1 MVQKVQSQPR
11 RTDQEWLELIQE
23 CRTSGMSDK
32 DWCEQ
37 HHIQRSSLYY
47 HIRRLRYRAC
57 AIPEASL
64 PVFHGKQEVV
74 QIRFSDSDS
83 LPVNTP
89 ALNNPLEAAGDTAI
103 RLTVHGIRIEITNAA
118 AGETIANTITALQR
132 LC

>member
-11 RTDQEWLELIQE
+11 RTDQEWLELIQQ

-37 HHIQRSSLYY
+37 YHIQRSSFYY
-47 HIRRLRYRAC
+47 HIRRLRDRAC
-57 AIPEASL
+57 TIPEASL
-64 PVFHGKQEVV
+64 PVVRGKQEVV
-74 QIRFSDSDS
+74 QIQFSDSDS
-83 LPVNTP
+83 FPVNTP
-89 ALNNPLEAAGDTAI
+89 ALNNPLEISDTVI

-118 AGETIANTITALQR
+118 AGEIITNTITALQR

>member
-1 MVQKVQSQPR
+1 MVQKEQRQPK

-32 DWCEQ
+32 VWCEQ

-47 HIRRLRYRAC
+47 HIRRLRNRAC

-64 PVFHGKQEVV
+64 PVVHGKQEVIQL
-74 QIRFSDSDS
+74 QISETDSFPAHSPVPNKSLGFSNDI
-83 LPVNTP
+83 
-89 ALNNPLEAAGDTAI
+89 AI
-103 RLTVHGIRIEITNAA
+103 RLSIHGALMEITNSA
-118 AGETIANTITALQR
+118 AGETITNTITALQR

>member
-1 MVQKVQSQPR
+1 MVHKEQKQPR

-32 DWCEQ
+32 DWCDQ

-47 HIRRLRYRAC
+47 HIRRLRDRAC

-64 PVFHGKQEVV
+64 PMVHGKQEVI
-74 QIRFSDSDS
+74 QLQFSDSDS
-83 LPVNTP
+83 FPVPPTVLSNSLDTS
-89 ALNNPLEAAGDTAI
+89 NDTAI

-118 AGETIANTITALQR
+118 AGETITNTITALQR

>member
-1 MVQKVQSQPR
+1 MVQKEQIQPR
-11 RTDQEWLELIQE
+11 RTDHEWLELIQE

-47 HIRRLRYRAC
+47 HIRRLRDRAC
-57 AIPEASL
+57 AIPEASF
-64 PVFHGKQEVV
+64 PVVRGKQEVV
-74 QIRFSDSDS
+74 QIQFSDSDS
-83 LPVNTP
+83 FPVNTP
-89 ALNNPLEAAGDTAI
+89 ALNNPLEISDTVI
-103 RLTVHGIRIEITNAA
+103 RMTVHGIRIEITNAA

>member
-11 RTDQEWLELIQE
+11 RTEQEWLKLIQE

-32 DWCEQ
+32 NWCEQ
-37 HHIQRSSLYY
+37 HHIQRSSFYY
-47 HIRRLRYRAC
+47 HIRRLRDRAC

-64 PVFHGKQEVV
+64 PVVRGKQEVV
-74 QIRFSDSDS
+74 QIQFLDSDPF
-83 LPVNTP
+83 PVDTP
-89 ALNNPLEAAGDTAI
+89 TLNNPLEISDTVI

-118 AGETIANTITALQR
+118 AGETITNTITALQR